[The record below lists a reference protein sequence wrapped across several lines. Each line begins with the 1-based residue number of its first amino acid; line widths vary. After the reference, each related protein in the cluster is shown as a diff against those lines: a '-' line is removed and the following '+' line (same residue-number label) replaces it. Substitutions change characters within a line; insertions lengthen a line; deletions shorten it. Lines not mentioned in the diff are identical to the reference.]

1 MKGMRIMSLLLGS
14 MRKHIP
20 GKKSLTDHVD
30 AKTVMPQKSAY
41 IPLVT
46 GANTNYEIKVS
57 EGDHVNI
64 GSLLAVPK
72 TGFYVPIYS
81 SVSGTY
87 TGTVKRAHNSL
98 RPQLH
103 MVIDLDEEQVSQK
116 AFEPMDWQ
124 KASREELV
132 EFVKNSGIIGQG
144 GAGFPTYVKYTKPE
158 GIDCVIINAVECE
171 PYITADY
178 KMILDYPAQLVE
190 GARILK
196 KMANAPVVYV
206 GIKESH
212 PDLINTVDEEIKN
225 QNVSSEIQVKAVPD
239 VYPMGWEKVLVREIL
254 HKEYNGLPSE
264 AGAIINNATTA
275 ICVARAFKEG
285 AAIEKKY
292 VTFSGE
298 GLKHPCNIIAP
309 VGTPVN
315 EIIESIGGYTTDSVR
330 LIAGG
335 PMMGKTMV
343 KDEFVIDRAM
353 NAITVLDNSEDDA
366 IACLRCGRCSDH
378 CPAGLQPVRIAAA
391 VKENNVEE
399 MEKRG
404 ALSCI
409 ECGLCTYVCP
419 SHILVTENVRK
430 AKRTLMMKKK
440 K

>member
-1 MKGMRIMSLLLGS
+1 
-14 MRKHIP
+14 
-20 GKKSLTDHVD
+20 
-30 AKTVMPQKSAY
+30 
-41 IPLVT
+41 
-46 GANTNYEIKVS
+46 
-57 EGDHVNI
+57 
-64 GSLLAVPK
+64 
-72 TGFYVPIYS
+72 
-81 SVSGTY
+81 
-87 TGTVKRAHNSL
+87 
-98 RPQLH
+98 
-103 MVIDLDEEQVSQK
+103 
-116 AFEPMDWQ
+116 
-124 KASREELV
+124 
-132 EFVKNSGIIGQG
+132 
-144 GAGFPTYVKYTKPE
+144 
-158 GIDCVIINAVECE
+158 
-171 PYITADY
+171 
-178 KMILDYPAQLVE
+178 MILDHPADMVT

-196 KMANAPVVYV
+196 KMANAPIVYV

-212 PDLINTVDEEIKN
+212 PDLINAVDEEIKN
-225 QNVSSEIQVKAVPD
+225 QNASSEIQVKPVPD

-275 ICVARAFKEG
+275 ICVARAFNEG
-285 AAIEKKY
+285 AAIEQKY

-298 GLKHPCNIIAP
+298 GLKHPCNVIAP

-315 EIIESIGGYTTDSVR
+315 EIIESIGGYTCESVR